1 MRLSKTAKILN
12 IAWVGQGD
20 FGDEAMA
27 YALRMFLKK
36 IGVESITYYQQG
48 RSSVFKGNSDLTIS
62 SLHRHRT
69 KELIKKMAD
78 VFLLRRFNIL
88 LIGGGSIFHSINSIK
103 WKFDI
108 LKKMRKFNKTSFLSV
123 LVGVSFGPFKSLSA
137 EEFCLNFLGNADI
150 IIARDRRSYDWAK
163 EAGSNEQI
171 YSSLDTSLLLP
182 EICTQ
187 EMSRAADVKK
197 EEDLVGIM
205 FIKKNRAFNDDLYF
219 EKYLAILNRILEKNK
234 KVILFV
240 IHVGDAVLD
249 KELSE
254 ALRTKCKF
262 PEKIQIHFFDGDIF
276 KTIRELN
283 RCSFIVSMRL
293 HGIIFAY
300 MLGIPFMS
308 LGYDPKN
315 KNFCD
320 SINYPSI
327 MSFDLNWPQ
336 NFELVLTSIDLL
348 FEKGRELMNNSLP
361 VKKASEMVF
370 DNMNLLAKEIKEVL

>member
-78 VFLLRRFNIL
+78 VFL
-88 LIGGGSIFHSINSIK
+88 
-103 WKFDI
+103 
-108 LKKMRKFNKTSFLSV
+108 MRKFNKTSFLSV

-171 YSSLDTSLLLP
+171 YSSLDTSLLLQ

-219 EKYLAILNRILEKNK
+219 EKYL
-234 KVILFV
+234 
-240 IHVGDAVLD
+240 
-249 KELSE
+249 
-254 ALRTKCKF
+254 
-262 PEKIQIHFFDGDIF
+262 
-276 KTIRELN
+276 
-283 RCSFIVSMRL
+283 
-293 HGIIFAY
+293 
-300 MLGIPFMS
+300 
-308 LGYDPKN
+308 
-315 KNFCD
+315 
-320 SINYPSI
+320 
-327 MSFDLNWPQ
+327 
-336 NFELVLTSIDLL
+336 
-348 FEKGRELMNNSLP
+348 
-361 VKKASEMVF
+361 
-370 DNMNLLAKEIKEVL
+370 